1 MLLHERNAE
10 NDYRIYGVE
19 TVKTLREIQLMKYL
33 DFSLDQI
40 AEEFIEYIQQVCRP
54 VRESLEIGRRDF
66 LAFLEQFRN
75 EQEQYTF
82 ERDIFLYCCRSR

>member
-1 MLLHERNAE
+1 LLLYERNAE

-19 TVKTLREIQLMKYL
+19 SVKTPREIQLMKYP

-40 AEEFIEYIQQVCRP
+40 ADGFIEYIQQVCRS

-66 LAFLEQFRN
+66 IAFLEQFRD
-75 EQEQYTF
+75 EQGQYTF
-82 ERDIFLYCCRSR
+82 ERHIFVLL

>member
-1 MLLHERNAE
+1 MLLHELNAE

-19 TVKTLREIQLMKYL
+19 SVKTLREIQLMKYP

-54 VRESLEIGRRDF
+54 VREGLEIGRRDF
-66 LAFLEQFRN
+66 IAFLEQFRN
-75 EQEQYTF
+75 EQGQYTF
-82 ERDIFLYCCRSR
+82 ERYIFVLL